1 MSNTLEVAALSFP
14 IIRKYVLGGNN
25 ILKILKPTREQV
37 IYYGY
42 GEMESGIGINH
53 LKMLS
58 MLPKKL
64 HAEDIGLAAVLM
76 NRPFRP
82 PIGITLQT
90 AGETLMS
97 HGYQIDK
104 SSLLWTL
111 AVLNEMLQLNSVGFA
126 TLEQ

>member
-1 MSNTLEVAALSFP
+1 MSNALEVAALSFP

-64 HAEDIGLAAVLM
+64 IM
-76 NRPFRP
+76 
-82 PIGITLQT
+82 TL
-90 AGETLMS
+90 
-97 HGYQIDK
+97 
-104 SSLLWTL
+104 
-111 AVLNEMLQLNSVGFA
+111 F
-126 TLEQ
+126 